1 MTLTEKIR
9 TLAARPGVTPEAH
22 HLLHLAAQASCG
34 TPLSLHIA
42 MPTPTAT
49 PRHSP
54 HAPPDEETTILLR
67 LDDPEDIIR
76 RGFFSYGEWYAVNGA
91 RIRVPILG
99 WLHLDEAARLLDAP
113 RP

>member
-22 HLLHLAAQASCG
+22 HLLDLAAQASCG

-49 PRHSP
+49 PWHPP
-54 HAPPDEETTILLR
+54 HAPPDDNTTVLLR
-67 LDDPEDIIR
+67 IDNDEDPITT
-76 RGFFSYGEWYAVNGA
+76 GFIENRCYRFEEGG
-91 RIRVPILG
+91 RILSPILG
-99 WLHLDEAARLLDAP
+99 WLHLDEAARLLDTA